1 MNPNSGLETLSLP
14 LFFEFLGD
22 ESSNGSWSL
31 ARARERATGRIVS
44 IHRAAKDA
52 DAAYR
57 TQFEAEAASARSLS
71 HPGLISVILA
81 GRDSESGAV
90 FCATESHNGVRLAD
104 RLALGPLVEADLHAL
119 ARQLAEA
126 LAHAH
131 SQRFTIGGLTPQ
143 HILVTEDG
151 TAKIRA
157 LGASRIGAPPTL
169 ARADDPYLDR
179 DAGGA
184 PREASVAGDLRS
196 LGKLLFHAATGEP
209 PHSIALG
216 ILPTWLRPIVAGCLD
231 STGDG
236 RLKRGG
242 DVVAALLP
250 LAARFSSAPRDGG
263 TTIDPLSITL
273 SPTRRGAAA
282 TPTPSSARATSD
294 GAGTPGS
301 PFPWQPLDA
310 QYDIDAPP
318 KLGGMGSVLKAKDRA
333 TGRFV
338 AIKRIRRDMM
348 GSESVAQ
355 RFRREAQ
362 SIARLNHPNILS
374 LLHCAR
380 DEHGDYLVLEWAEG
394 GSLRERLTQ
403 LRKLPLDEVVSIARK
418 IGAALVYAH
427 SKGVVHRDIKPH
439 NVLLSETGEPKLAD
453 FGLARATGDL
463 TAESSH
469 GGAGTP
475 LYIAP
480 EQWLESRRA
489 DARSDLF
496 SFAKML
502 YHLATGNAPSII
514 ESERLPR
521 ELRGPLLGALR
532 DRPEDRWQDVARF
545 LLELEESLASPR
557 RSSMK
562 KISILGGAIVAATIL
577 SAWLR
582 NVVTDAVSEKSVAHV
597 ESPTTVEG
605 ETKTANSD
613 SARNDPRVASSEASP
628 SEPEKS
634 VPAAETAVP
643 TAEPPPTRPSK
654 RASELAP
661 EPAPEVAAPP
671 PVASP
676 APPSDTTPPQI
687 VFTAIDGAVFPERVV
702 AYDSSLLFL
711 AKATD
716 DVAVVE
722 AKQVVTSSGREP
734 KEEPV
739 STIALRGGTTT
750 ELPLPTL
757 GEHELAITARDAAG
771 NETTSTLVVERR
783 AEFPSDLATLFRKV
797 LPAPGSNLDA
807 PNFELLLEV
816 APSFRS
822 SRITLVASEGTLER
836 SEPRKLEVGTIPI
849 ALSPTATRLVLT
861 LRFEEEH
868 HDPREVSLEYSFLR
882 GRAPHADPSVFS
894 LRRSAE
900 REDSY
905 PRRIRHEAT
914 GIEFVLVSDLALDGA
929 AVAPFYVGASEVSI
943 EEYRAFSGS
952 ARARGGE
959 TLDRALSPIARAD
972 AGFES
977 PLPEWPEIAIDPK
990 MPATFVS
997 WEDAHAYCREF
1008 GFRLLDEPRW
1018 RALAGRFRDDSLYVN
1033 LASSEA
1039 NVALKFD
1046 VSRHA
1051 DGWPS
1056 LAPTSLFRADRRA
1069 IHCLWGNVAEWVET
1083 TSGKQTRVAGGSWID
1098 SSESVTANPL
1108 VEYDAASRTAWIG
1121 FRAVFEPN

>member
-44 IHRAAKDA
+44 IQRAAKEA

-57 TQFEAEAASARSLS
+57 TRFENETTSARALS

-81 GRDSESGAV
+81 GRDAESGAV

-131 SQRFTIGGLTPQ
+131 SQRFALGGLTPQ
-143 HILVTEDG
+143 HILVTENG

-179 DAGGA
+179 DGSGTSRDATI
-184 PREASVAGDLRS
+184 AGDLRS

-209 PHSIALG
+209 PHSVALG
-216 ILPTWLRPIVAGCLD
+216 LLPLWLRSIVAGCLD
-231 STGDG
+231 NASDG
-236 RLKRGG
+236 RFQRGG

-250 LAARFSSAPRDGG
+250 FAARFSAAPRDGG

-273 SPTRRGAAA
+273 SPTRRGSVA
-282 TPTPSSARATSD
+282 TPTPSSARAASD

-310 QYDIDAPP
+310 QYDIDSPP

-502 YHLATGNAPSII
+502 YHLATGDAPSII

-532 DRPEDRWQDVARF
+532 ERPEDRWPDVAHF
-545 LLELEESLASPR
+545 LVELDASLEHPR
-557 RSSMK
+557 RSLIR
-562 KISILGGAIVAATIL
+562 KISILGGAIVVTTIL

-582 NVVTDAVSEKSVAHV
+582 NVVTDAVSEKSVAEV
-597 ESPTTVEG
+597 VPPTKIEG
-605 ETKTANSD
+605 ETKPADSETA
-613 SARNDPRVASSEASP
+613 RVAAPENQREAAVPVPEVDSP
-628 SEPEKS
+628 VPEK
-634 VPAAETAVP
+634 TAPVTSPNAPP
-643 TAEPPPTRPSK
+643 TPPPT
-654 RASELAP
+654 AP
-661 EPAPEVAAPP
+661 RVEPRVEPTVSSA
-671 PVASP
+671 
-676 APPSDTTPPQI
+676 DTTPPII
-687 VFTAIDGAVFPERVV
+687 VFTALDGTVFPDRVV
-702 AYDSSLLFL
+702 SYDSALLFL
-711 AKATD
+711 AQATD

-722 AKQVVTSSGREP
+722 ATQVISSFGREP
-734 KEEPV
+734 RDEPV
-739 STIALRGGTTT
+739 SAIALRGGTTT

-757 GEHELAITARDAAG
+757 GEHRLAITARDAAG
-771 NETTSTLVVERR
+771 NVTTSTLVVERR
-783 AEFPSDLATLFRKV
+783 AEFPSDLAALFRKV
-797 LPAPGSNLDA
+797 APAPGSRLET
-807 PNFELLLEV
+807 PNFELLLER
-816 APSFRS
+816 APSFRNC
-822 SRITLVASEGTLER
+822 RVTLVASEGASDLQ
-836 SEPRKLEVGTIPI
+836 EPRELEAGVLPI
-849 ALSPTATRLVLT
+849 SLAPGASRVVLT
-861 LRFEEEH
+861 LRFEDDH
-868 HDPREVSLEYSFLR
+868 HDMREISLEYAFVR
-882 GRAPHADPSVFS
+882 GRAPHADPKVFT
-894 LRRSAE
+894 LLKSAE
-900 REDSY
+900 REDSF

-929 AVAPFYVGASEVSI
+929 AVAPFYLGAREVSI
-943 EEYRAFSGS
+943 AEYRAFSGS
-952 ARARGGE
+952 KRARGGE
-959 TLDRALSPIARAD
+959 TLDRTLSPNERAD

-977 PLPEWPEIAIDPK
+977 PLPEWPEIEIDPK
-990 MPATFVS
+990 MPATFIS
-997 WEDAHAYCREF
+997 WEDANAFCREF

-1018 RALAGRFRDDSLYVN
+1018 RAVSGKFRDDGLYVN

-1039 NVALKFD
+1039 NASLKFD
-1046 VSRHA
+1046 VSRHP

-1056 LAPTSLFRADRRA
+1056 LAPTSLFRSDKRA
-1069 IHCLWGNVAEWVET
+1069 IHCMWGNVAEWLET
-1083 TSGKQTRVAGGSWID
+1083 TSGGKACVAGGSWID
-1098 SSESVTANPL
+1098 SSESVTAHPI
-1108 VEYDAASRTAWIG
+1108 VEVDTAQKTAWIG
-1121 FRAVFEPN
+1121 FRVVFEPN